1 MTSNTVGG
9 MKNTTEL
16 TSPAPI
22 EAMQCFVYKGH
33 LKADSFLFLPCKLE
47 DLLIAEPQTEQDET
61 SDSEAAQ
68 SAPEYRNLPDA
79 LLERLG
85 SLAFVTEFTL
95 HAERRMPQAD
105 PVKVLSAL
113 QTHGFY
119 LQMPRVSVSDLEDFY
134 FA

>member
-1 MTSNTVGG
+1 MTDNRGVRLKS
-9 MKNTTEL
+9 TTEF
-16 TSPAPI
+16 SPAAPI
-22 EAMQCFVYKGH
+22 EAMQCFVYKGQ

-47 DLLIAEPQTEQDET
+47 DLIIAEQQTEEHET
-61 SDSEAAQ
+61 SDAETAQ
-68 SAPEYRNLPDA
+68 SAPEYRNLPEA

-113 QTHGFY
+113 QAHGFY